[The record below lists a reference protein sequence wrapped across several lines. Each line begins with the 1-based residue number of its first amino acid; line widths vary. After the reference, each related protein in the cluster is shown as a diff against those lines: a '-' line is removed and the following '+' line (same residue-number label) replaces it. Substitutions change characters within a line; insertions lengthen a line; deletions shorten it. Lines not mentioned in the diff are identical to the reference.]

1 MSYIYK
7 RPQLIN
13 SPKGKV
19 DVVKILFDGET
30 DSAYS
35 LAIIKWEGVLK
46 LGIRW
51 NIAEGEWEDAKKQ
64 QGMAECIGNPQSRGH
79 STWFVLPDNPQFY
92 DLINEGGKELK
103 KIKDIESY
111 R

>member
-7 RPQLIN
+7 KPQLIN

-19 DVVKILFDGET
+19 DVIKVLFDGGENP
-30 DSAYS
+30 AYS

-51 NIAEGEWEDAKKQ
+51 NIADSEWEDAKKQ
-64 QGMAECIGNPQSRGH
+64 NGMAECIGNPQSRGH
-79 STWFVLPDNPQFY
+79 STWYVLPDNHEFY
-92 DLINEGGKELK
+92 DVIKNGIQELNSMK
-103 KIKDIESY
+103 NL
-111 R
+111 